1 MPDASHREVHV
12 GSMTVYLDNNASTRP
27 APEVVAA
34 MLPFLRD
41 SYGNASSVHREGRAA
56 RDAMDRARVQVSAL
70 VGCDPRE
77 VCFTASG
84 SEANALA
91 VKGAA
96 LAAAGGRRHLVL
108 TAIEHPSVLAAA
120 RQLASAGFRVTRV
133 LPRSDGVID
142 ADSFAAALTA
152 ETLLASIMAVNHE
165 TGALQPVA
173 SVARRCR
180 EAGVLLHVDAVQAAG
195 KVPLGCRDLP
205 CDLLSLSGH
214 KLHGP
219 KGAGALFV
227 RSGLPLAPLVEGH
240 QERGRR
246 GGTENVAAV
255 AGLGR
260 ACELAGSRL
269 SETDRVRVLRDRLE
283 DGLLCHIPGS
293 ARNGPV
299 DGRVANTANLRFSG
313 CDGETMLI
321 ALDLLGI
328 CASSGAACSSGSQS
342 PSHVLLA
349 MGLSAAE
356 AQSSLRFSLS
366 RETTAE
372 EIDRVIDVLPEIV
385 ERSRRCGSTGNPKAT

>member
-1 MPDASHREVHV
+1 
-12 GSMTVYLDNNASTRP
+12 MTVYLDNNASTRP

-56 RDAMDRARVQVSAL
+56 REAMDRAREQVSAL
-70 VGCDPRE
+70 VGCDARE

-96 LAAAGGRRHLVL
+96 LAAPNGRRHLVL
-108 TAIEHPSVLAAA
+108 SAIEHPSVLGAT
-120 RQLASAGFRVTRV
+120 RQLESAGFRVSLV
-133 LPRSDGVID
+133 LPGSDGVID
-142 ADSFAAALTA
+142 ADTFAEALTS
-152 ETLLASIMAVNHE
+152 ETLLASIMAANNE
-165 TGALQPVA
+165 TGALQPID

-219 KGAGALFV
+219 KGAGALFI
-227 RSGLPLAPLVEGH
+227 RRGLELAPLVAGH

-246 GGTENVAAV
+246 GGSEDVAAV
-255 AGLGR
+255 VGLGR
-260 ACELAGSRL
+260 ACELARRRL

-283 DGLLCHIPGS
+283 GGLLRRIPGS
-293 ARNGPV
+293 ARNGPL
-299 DGRVANTANLRFSG
+299 DGRIANTTNLRFPG
-313 CDGETMLI
+313 CEGETALI

-366 RETTAE
+366 SETTAD
-372 EIDRVIDVLPEIV
+372 EIDRVIEVLPDIV
-385 ERSRRCGSTGNPKAT
+385 ERSRRSGSVSSPKVTSSRG